1 MNSSPFSL
9 DTKFLPED
17 AGEDKIDLNL
27 GAWRVLGLTPGDD
40 IVDEFKSYLSSPPED
55 EEDFAW
61 ESTVV
66 PGAPPLYGAFLC
78 RLTGK
83 EDRKFRL
90 RKQAVIHPTDS
101 RRIEPPLCSGFCRFR
116 LDSQRLPITGDFIH
130 SAKLYLSLNLQ
141 RFIRHQPPQDN
152 PKRPHTP
159 RLQRRK
165 EKRCLHGDE
174 QSFDGQDNWLP
185 DTPEWRHYAA
195 KEHMAKYLELIGDQM
210 GKELSRACDIIE
222 QGVLQ
227 IDREADWERIGWDRE
242 DTYSLS
248 QVETL
253 WEFPADNP
261 IATVWELGT
270 KLMHLF
276 KTGGKVAMHEMQVKE
291 AGLNYNSPCFSIPI
305 AENVRLKLYAK
316 TNRRIRFEI
325 VHSEL
330 WNQRAALLKEAGLN
344 PQTGGRSWN
353 DVPHLL
359 KALRQRAAKH
369 MNNVMEHLQTVQT
382 PELKPKTLLE
392 LITAVF
398 EAIPPTIFKQTRMDR
413 IQTMLI
419 WLCFHKGYRGGIK
432 KGPYSDALKTLAE
445 RGIIK
450 FDHKR
455 KFYVLTNAY
464 KDAAAALSSIA
475 GDPLLA
481 LMGIDPSEF
490 VLQPTS
496 LLPPVRV
503 RE

>member
-1 MNSSPFSL
+1 M
-9 DTKFLPED
+9 
-17 AGEDKIDLNL
+17 DL
-27 GAWRVLGLTPGDD
+27 GTWRVLGLTPGDEM
-40 IVDEFKSYLSSPPED
+40 VDEFKSYLGSPPED
-55 EEDFAW
+55 DSEEAEKGYLNDFAW
-61 ESTVV
+61 ESDIV
-66 PGAPPLYGAFLC
+66 PGGKPLYGAF
-78 RLTGK
+78 
-83 EDRKFRL
+83 FRRIISDKNSNKL
-90 RKQAVIHPTDS
+90 VIRKQALVHPKDS
-101 RRIEPPLCSGFCRFR
+101 RRQEPPLCGGHCLFYE
-116 LDSQRLPITGDFIH
+116 DKYRLPITGDH
-130 SAKLYLSLNLQ
+130 VHLARLRLSLNLQ

-165 EKRCLHGDE
+165 GKRCVHGDE
-174 QSFDGQDNWLP
+174 QSFDEQDNWLP
-185 DTPEWRHYAA
+185 STPEWQKYANR
-195 KEHMAKYLELIGDQM
+195 EHLPKYLELIGDQM

-222 QGVLQ
+222 TSVLQ
-227 IDREADWERIGWDRE
+227 NDPETDWKHMGWDRE
-242 DTYSLS
+242 DSYSLS
-248 QVETL
+248 EVETL

-261 IATVWELGT
+261 ITTVWEIGT
-270 KLMHLF
+270 KLMHLS
-276 KTGGKVAMHEMQVKE
+276 KAEGTAAMHKMQVKE
-291 AGLNYNSPCFSIPI
+291 AGRFYNSPCFSIPI

-316 TNRRIRFEI
+316 TNKRIRFEI

-330 WNQRAALLKEAGLN
+330 YNQRAALLKEAGLN
-344 PQTGGRSWN
+344 PEAGGRSWD

-445 RGIIK
+445 RGIIR

-455 KFYVLTNAY
+455 KFYVLTDAY
-464 KDAAAALSSIA
+464 KDAADALSSIA

-481 LMGIDPSEF
+481 LMGIDLSEF

-496 LLPPVRV
+496 LSPPVRV